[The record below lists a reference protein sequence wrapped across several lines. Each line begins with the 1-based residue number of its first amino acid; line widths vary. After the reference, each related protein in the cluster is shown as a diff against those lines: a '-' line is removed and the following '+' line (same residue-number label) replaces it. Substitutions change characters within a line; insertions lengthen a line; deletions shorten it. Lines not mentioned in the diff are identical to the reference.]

1 MPQRGDLVLFKPDYS
16 AFDGTALGHRL
27 DERGVTRVVLTGA
40 VTEMGVAQTGLAAR
54 ASGGDGA
61 HRKIVLTGA
70 PVENSDGG
78 SGSLVPST
86 KRITPVSA

>member
-1 MPQRGDLVLFKPDYS
+1 VVYVNDAAGGWDGDAPGRIERALRGPIRNR
-16 AFDGTALGHRL
+16 HR
-27 DERGVTRVVLTGA
+27 
-40 VTEMGVAQTGLAAR
+40 
-54 ASGGDGA
+54 SGGDIA